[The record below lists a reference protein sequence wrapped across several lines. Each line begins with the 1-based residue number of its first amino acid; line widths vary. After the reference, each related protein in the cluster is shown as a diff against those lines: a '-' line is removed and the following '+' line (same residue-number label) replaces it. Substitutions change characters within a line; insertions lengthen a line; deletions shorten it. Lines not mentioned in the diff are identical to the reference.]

1 MPKGLE
7 YMSKTLFDTAVNSW
21 HDIDAQLTK
30 CAGYS
35 PALQSLQRV
44 HHVKLHEHNI
54 AFITYDYGIDGVS
67 IEISKYAQCLEALF
81 QRDGKKS
88 VMHFIGGA
96 FSREANNLLKPEWH
110 RLIIESFNG
119 WDKWDDGVWFRKLFY
134 EDMPEG
140 SKVSDR
146 VAQDI
151 WCQANDFARK
161 LCDYILSNRIGLVIP
176 VNVNSNPGN
185 IAASLAVVLA
195 TELTGTAVLNS
206 NHDFYWEGGKPL
218 SMIIDD
224 EPPGIRD
231 HFFKNFENRI
241 FFSVFEKLYP
251 WNGKNWQQM
260 TINHLQ
266 KNRLVKKHN
275 FSRMR
280 VSELNTAVSDTFF
293 TECSVDEKIHKR
305 LSMAYILSGGS
316 PLISPVSVSQF
327 MRKTGDWME
336 RPEPI
341 VCGCKPGLTLNIADK
356 SVWYLLQPTRVIPRK
371 CIHKNFDLIER
382 LLMTPEIRREFE
394 QNRNRKLVLHI
405 TGPVPIEHERYLR
418 RILKAYQSVVRLQPV
433 DIAKR
438 VFIAFSIGQ
447 DNHPALAEHGL
458 NKLHIRDIYQLA
470 DLVVFPSE
478 TEGRGLPLIE
488 AGATGVP
495 ILSRRY
501 RPHRVFDKV
510 IGMHLTKEL
519 RIQYIPF
526 PGHRIT
532 EKLVQNVSA
541 ILMHPETA
549 DAMIKHNRKAVGQR
563 YSMAALKK
571 TFQQLLKTI

>member
-1 MPKGLE
+1 MPKT
-7 YMSKTLFDTAVNSW
+7 YFDTAVNTW
-21 HDIDAQLTK
+21 HDIDKLLTEW
-30 CAGYS
+30 AGHS
-35 PALQSLQRV
+35 PALKALQRK
-44 HHVKLHEHNI
+44 HRVKLHKHNL

-67 IEISKYAQCLEALF
+67 IEISKYARCFEALF
-81 QRDGKKS
+81 QSDGKKP

-96 FSREANNLLKPEWH
+96 FFREADNLLKPEWH
-110 RLIIESFNG
+110 RLIIEKFDG

-134 EDMPEG
+134 EDMPED
-140 SKVSDR
+140 SKVSQR
-146 VAQDI
+146 VAQEI
-151 WCQANDFARK
+151 WHQAKVFAQK
-161 LCDYILSNRIGLVIP
+161 LCDYILANRIGLVIP

-195 TELTGTAVLNS
+195 TELTETAVLNS

-218 SMIIDD
+218 SRRIDD

-231 HFFKNFENRI
+231 HFFKNYENRV
-241 FFSVFEKLYP
+241 FFSVFKKLYP
-251 WNGKNWQQM
+251 WNGKNWQQL

-266 KNRLVKKHN
+266 KNRLVKKDN
-275 FSRMR
+275 FSKNR

-293 TECSVDEKIHKR
+293 TECSLDEKIHKR

-316 PLISPVSVSQF
+316 PLITPVPVSQF
-327 MRKTGDWME
+327 MRKTGDWLE
-336 RPEPI
+336 RLEPV
-341 VCGCKPGLTLNIADK
+341 VCGCKPGLALNMAGK
-356 SVWYLLQPTRVIPRK
+356 SIWYLLQPTRVIPRK
-371 CIHKNFDLIER
+371 CIHNNLHLIER

-394 QNRNRKLVLHI
+394 QNKHRNLVLHI
-405 TGPVPIEHERYLR
+405 TGPVPIEHECCLL
-418 RILKAYQSVVRLQPV
+418 RILKAYQSVVKLQPE

-501 RPHRVFDKV
+501 RPHRVFDEV
-510 IGMHLTKEL
+510 IGMHLTEEL
-519 RIQYIPF
+519 RIQYVPF
-526 PGHRIT
+526 PGRRIT
-532 EKLVQNVSA
+532 EKLVQKVSA

-549 DAMIKHNRKAVGQR
+549 DAMIQHNRKAIGQR

-571 TFQQLLKTI
+571 TFQQLLKII